1 MAFTKLTKDMDII
14 QKLDDEPNDAGGLT
28 AAQLKAKFD
37 EGNNAVKEWINNTFI
52 PEAEETLRLAQ
63 LESVPTHASRHAEGG
78 NDPLT
83 PAMLGAYSL
92 NVCDGI
98 PENANLD
105 AYITP
110 GNYAVRDTVAATLSN
125 CPTNGAA
132 FKLVVERCSDAA
144 DGLYKQRAIVFGD
157 ATEYWRVYQAN
168 TWSPWAAVLF
178 TGMGFAKIQT
188 GSYAGTGTY
197 GSDNPCSLTF
207 DFVPKAVIITAEGV
221 DTSDLRYYDHPILIN
236 AGDGTPQ
243 FLPLTGKYSSAG
255 ACSDTVKFTFS
266 GQELSW
272 HATEVDAQHNAQDVT
287 YRWMAVG

>member
-83 PAMLGAYSL
+83 PAMLGVYSL

-110 GNYAVRDTVAATLSN
+110 GNYAARDTVAATLSN

-178 TGMGFAKIQT
+178 HTGMDYAKIQT
-188 GSYAGTGTY
+188 GSYIGTGTY
-197 GSDNPCSLTF
+197 GADNPNSITF
-207 DFVPKAVIITAEGV
+207 DFVPRIFVV
-221 DTSDLRYYDHPILIN
+221 TSKTGFSQF
-236 AGDGTPQ
+236 GDGHGIYWVS
-243 FLPLTGKYSSAG
+243 GK
-255 ACSDTVKFTFS
+255 S
-266 GQELSW
+266 GGTSGTQSVVWTLSGNTLSW
-272 HATEVDAQHNAQDVT
+272 YNESESRYQENGTRDYVWAAF
-287 YRWMAVG
+287 G